1 MRTVLRWLLP
11 LFFLPSHCLFLQRA
25 HHFTLANTD
34 HLHID
39 IFCTLSEAIDIVT
52 QGAHTRHTLLRL
64 GTHCRMY

>member
-34 HLHID
+34 HLHIHQQIPD
-39 IFCTLSEAIDIVT
+39 FGSVT
-52 QGAHTRHTLLRL
+52 QPL
-64 GTHCRMY
+64 CQSQCDI